1 MNKATRVRNL
11 RVGDSSGSFT
21 LASISEYK
29 PDTNGYITTWST
41 PRGLRVL
48 FLASDNYVG
57 IDSFARVD

>member
-48 FLASDNYVG
+48 FIKANDFVG
-57 IDSFARVD
+57 IDYFARV